1 MTSLL
6 VRNIGQLVLNDPV
19 FANLNE
25 ISGAAM
31 VIEGETIAWVGPNA
45 SAPSCD
51 EVLDVAGACVI
62 PGFVDSHSHL
72 VFAGERSL
80 EFSSR
85 MTGEK
90 YSAGGIKTTVAKTR
104 EATKEQLSLNAQNL
118 LREMHSTGTTTAE
131 IKSGYGLN
139 VETEKRILEVA
150 SELTQETTFLGAHV
164 VPEGISSKDYV
175 NLVTGEMLEAVLPFA
190 KWIDVFCDKG
200 AFDAEQSREVLSAGI
215 AKGLL
220 PRIHANQQSNLGAIA
235 LAVELDCASADH
247 CTHLSSQDIELLAG
261 SNTVATLLP
270 GAEFSTRSPY
280 PNARGLIEA
289 GAKIALA
296 TDCNPGSSFTSSMPF
311 VIALA
316 VTQMGLSPAEALWA
330 ATMGGANALRRKDVG
345 HLNVGASA
353 DFVVLDAP
361 NHIYLSYRP
370 GVQLVSKTY
379 KNGKKIFE
387 RQN

>member
-104 EATKEQLSLNAQNL
+104 EATKEQLSLSAKNL
-118 LREMHSTGTTTAE
+118 LREMHSTGTTTVE

-139 VETEKRILEVA
+139 VETEKRTLEVA

-164 VPEGISSKDYV
+164 VPEGISSQDYV

-200 AFDAEQSREVLSAGI
+200 AFDVEQSREVLSAGI

-220 PRIHANQQSNLGAIA
+220 PRIHANQLSNLGAIA

-270 GAEFSTRSPY
+270 GAEFSTRSAY

-345 HLNVGASA
+345 HLNVSASA

-361 NHIYLSYRP
+361 NHTYLSYRP

>member
-45 SAPSCD
+45 SAPDCD

-104 EATKEQLSLNAQNL
+104 EATKEQLSLSAKNL
-118 LREMHSTGTTTAE
+118 LREMHSTGTTTVE

-139 VETEKRILEVA
+139 VETEKRTLEVA

-164 VPEGISSKDYV
+164 VPEGISSQDYV

-200 AFDAEQSREVLSAGI
+200 AFDVEQSREVLSAGI

-220 PRIHANQQSNLGAIA
+220 PRIHANQLSNLGAIA

-270 GAEFSTRSPY
+270 GAEFSTRSAY

-330 ATMGGANALRRKDVG
+330 ATMGGANALRRKDLG
-345 HLNVGASA
+345 HLNVGARA
-353 DFVVLDAP
+353 DFVVLDSP

>member
-45 SAPSCD
+45 SAPRCD

-104 EATKEQLSLNAQNL
+104 EATKEQLSLNAKNL

-139 VETEKRILEVA
+139 VETEKRTLEVA

-164 VPEGISSKDYV
+164 VPEGISSQDYV

-200 AFDAEQSREVLSAGI
+200 AFDVEQSREVLSAGI

-220 PRIHANQQSNLGAIA
+220 PRIHANQLSNLGAIA

-316 VTQMGLSPAEALWA
+316 VTQMGLSPEEALWA
-330 ATMGGANALRRKDVG
+330 ATMGGANALRRKDLG
-345 HLNVGASA
+345 HLNVGARA